1 MITCRVTS
9 YADWVAISTAALG
22 SAGISTWAGQAL
34 ARWIAL
40 NFPLLHAISLDSPVF
55 WIISFATAIGVCLSL
70 TKARSLDGAGA
81 SKLGEA
87 AP

>member
-1 MITCRVTS
+1 MCRVTS
-9 YADWVAISTAALG
+9 YADWVALSTAALG
-22 SAGISTWAGQAL
+22 SAGVSTWAGQAL

-40 NFPLLHAISLDSPVF
+40 NVPLLHAISLDSPVF

-81 SKLGEA
+81 SRLGN
-87 AP
+87 PVP